1 VVCNKRH
8 RIAKGILTITLIWIF
23 SGCAYQQPS
32 LKPAPEELPSAVEI
46 KPETT
51 VSKPL
56 APVAPESEADVIA
69 PKTSDLKKPTPESRV
84 FLHKVRW
91 PEETLSRIAKWYT
104 GTVRNWKAIAKINP
118 ELDPRDIDIGD
129 TISIPEDL
137 MISHKPMPHSF
148 VKPAVHKNSTPRSL
162 TNKTATQSESS
173 KLFGPIVSKPSK
185 TETDSVKLFG
195 PVETQ
200 QPSIEPDTDKLFG
213 PIE

>member
-1 VVCNKRH
+1 MCNKRH

-51 VSKPL
+51 VSKPV

-69 PKTSDLKKPTPESRV
+69 PKTSDLKTPIPEPRS

-91 PEETLSRIAKWYT
+91 PEETLSHIAKWYT
-104 GTVRNWKAIAKINP
+104 GTVKNWKAIAKINP
-118 ELDPRDIDIGD
+118 ELDPKKIDIGD

-137 MISHKPMPHSF
+137 LTSRKLMPHSF
-148 VKPAVHKNSTPRSL
+148 VQPAVRKKNTPRSPS
-162 TNKTATQSESS
+162 NEMATQPESP

-185 TETDSVKLFG
+185 TKTDSVKLFG

-200 QPSIEPDTDKLFG
+200 QPSIEPDTAKLFG